1 MGGEGHGARYRT
13 LLSNVTEAQQ
23 CVINAFLGECSRG
36 LHEPSFFMTYP
47 FGATKTDLEKTFRLP
62 DTLIIAESQEQ
73 ECIELTESDL
83 ATVMFEH
90 PGI

>member
-1 MGGEGHGARYRT
+1 
-13 LLSNVTEAQQ
+13 
-23 CVINAFLGECSRG
+23 
-36 LHEPSFFMTYP
+36 MTYP

-73 ECIELTESDL
+73 ECIELTESDR
-83 ATVMFEH
+83 ATVMLEH